1 MKMKRI
7 LSLSLVVSTV
17 FLGSFATNTFASEK
31 NSNIDTTYLVKGN
44 GNGNNGNGKGNGQ
57 GQGQG
62 NKGNNH
68 NIKIHKHAQTI
79 IKFDG
84 ELIDIKTIN
93 QGAKTLKELR
103 YEINVYDTSG
113 NMMGDG
119 TIKINV
125 GELLPKRV
133 AKNALIFTNVDYIE
147 FTVIAVDDDGETY
160 TTTQKVYNKQ

>member
-7 LSLSLVVSTV
+7 LSVSLVVSTML
-17 FLGSFATNTFASEK
+17 LGTFTTNTFASEK
-31 NSNIDTTYLVKGN
+31 NSNIENTYVSKGN
-44 GNGNNGNGKGNGQ
+44 GNGNGNGQ
-57 GQGQG
+57 GQGN
-62 NKGNNH
+62 NKGNDH

-113 NMMGDG
+113 NIMGDG

-147 FTVIAVDDDGETY
+147 FTVIAVDADGESY
-160 TTTQKVYNKQ
+160 TTTQTVYNRQ